1 MLFLFNNTKFS
12 SYVCVNDFLFS
23 WEPQYYPSNLVCHFR
38 FFWLTI
44 TFFDGFF
51 CLLHNSSTVY
61 ILCKQMNATAWFYYE
76 CWLYSLNGIYFMF
89 YAKRNSIIN
98 LEFVLHFCVF
108 THFDCKHFS
117 SFKLSLPLKWNKNEE
132 RMERKRNK
140 QLIHKFKNE
149 AHWKN
154 VAKTWFIFFSVLIV
168 NFAQRI
174 LICLFY
180 KMVFFSFHK
189 RWQCLLNALFQL
201 MWTV

>member
-1 MLFLFNNTKFS
+1 MFAWTI
-12 SYVCVNDFLFS
+12 
-23 WEPQYYPSNLVCHFR
+23 FR
-38 FFWLTI
+38 FLENHNIIRRIWCATSFFSAQDNL
-44 TFFDGFF
+44 FDGFF
-51 CLLHNSSTVY
+51 SCCTTTQLC

-108 THFDCKHFS
+108 THFDCKHLS
-117 SFKLSLPLKWNKNEE
+117 SFELSLPLKWNKNEE

-140 QLIHKFKNE
+140 QLIHKFKTE

-154 VAKTWFIFFSVLIV
+154 VAKTLFNFFSVLIV

-174 LICLFY
+174 DFDLFALQNG
-180 KMVFFSFHK
+180 FFFRFTSDGNV
-189 RWQCLLNALFQL
+189 C
-201 MWTV
+201 